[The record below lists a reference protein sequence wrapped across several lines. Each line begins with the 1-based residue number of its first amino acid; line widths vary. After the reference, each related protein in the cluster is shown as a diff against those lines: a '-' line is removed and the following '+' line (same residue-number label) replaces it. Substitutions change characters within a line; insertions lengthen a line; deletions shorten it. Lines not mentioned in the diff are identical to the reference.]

1 MAWRNYQPQS
11 ELNLDAAFNLQTLAN
26 LASNIRLNQSVDSD
40 LTADNPQPPFFY
52 GIRGVPALRGRTTAY
67 KVEK

>member
-1 MAWRNYQPQS
+1 MAWRNYQPQP
-11 ELNLDAAFNLQTLAN
+11 ELNFDDKLVIEHLKN
-26 LASNIRLNQSVDSD
+26 LASNYKLNQSVDSD